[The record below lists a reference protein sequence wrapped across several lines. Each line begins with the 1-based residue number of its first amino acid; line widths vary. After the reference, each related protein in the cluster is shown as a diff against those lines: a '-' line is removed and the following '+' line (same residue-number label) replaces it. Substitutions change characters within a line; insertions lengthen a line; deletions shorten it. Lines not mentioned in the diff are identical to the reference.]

1 MNIGIIG
8 TGNVGSGLG
17 DIWAKQGHQILFSFS
32 KDMNQAREVAEAA
45 GANARVGT
53 PKEAVA
59 FGEIVV
65 LAVPWGAVDTALE
78 QAGSLQGKIL
88 LTTVNALKPDFSGL
102 EIGTTASAGEEIAK
116 RAPGAIVVE
125 SLPVNAEILHS
136 SSRQFGAVSPTVFY
150 VGDDANAKSIVA
162 KLLEEA
168 GMEPIDA
175 GPLTNARLIEPTG
188 FLVAQ
193 LGYALGLGPNVAL
206 KLLRR

>member
-17 DIWAKQGHQILFSFS
+17 DIWAKQGHHILFSFS

-53 PKEAVA
+53 PQEAVA
-59 FGEIVV
+59 FGEVVV
-65 LAVPWGAVDTALE
+65 LAVPWGAVDAALE
-78 QAGSLQGKIL
+78 QAGSLAGKIL
-88 LTTVNALKPDFSGL
+88 FTTVNALKPDFSGL
-102 EIGTTASAGEEIAK
+102 EIGTTTSAGEEIAR

-136 SSRQFGAVSPTVFY
+136 SSRQFGTQSPTVFY
-150 VGDDANAKSIVA
+150 VGNDAHAKSVVA
-162 KLLEEA
+162 KLIEEA

-175 GPLTNARLIEPTG
+175 GPLANARLIEPTG

-206 KLLRR
+206 KILRR

>member
-17 DIWAKQGHQILFSFS
+17 DIWAKQGHHVLFSFS
-32 KDMNQAREVAEAA
+32 KDMDQAREVAEAA

-53 PKEAVA
+53 PQEAVA
-59 FGEIVV
+59 FGEVVV
-65 LAVPWGAVDTALE
+65 LAVPWGAIDTALE
-78 QAGSLQGKIL
+78 QAGSLAGKIL
-88 LTTVNALKPDFSGL
+88 FTTVNALKPDFSGL
-102 EIGTTASAGEEIAK
+102 EIGTTTSAGEEIAR
-116 RAPGAIVVE
+116 RAPGAVVVE

-136 SSRQFGAVSPTVFY
+136 SSRQFGAQSPTVFV
-150 VGDDANAKSIVA
+150 VGDDANAKAVVT
-162 KLLEEA
+162 KLIEEA

-175 GPLTNARLIEPTG
+175 GPLANARLIEPTG